1 MSQDLLNP
9 IYETDYDISYD
20 IIYDDIPVKIPT
32 RSSDY
37 GKNPDKQ
44 NPDKQNPDKQTQDL
58 PETSCVSET
67 RECVYGF
74 YLHSRYFF
82 IFLSL
87 VIAGLIGILFV
98 IVTIRSTTN

>member
-37 GKNPDKQ
+37 GK

>member
-1 MSQDLLNP
+1 MKMSQDLLNP

-44 NPDKQNPDKQTQDL
+44 NPDKETQDL

>member
-20 IIYDDIPVKIPT
+20 IIYDDIPLKIPT
-32 RSSDY
+32 RSSDC
-37 GKNPDKQ
+37 GKKPNPGKQKPDTENPDLH
-44 NPDKQNPDKQTQDL
+44 D
-58 PETSCVSET
+58 TSCVSET

-82 IFLSL
+82 LLLSL

-98 IVTIRSTTN
+98 IVTISATTN